1 MIFEIRAKDG
11 LGRVAKLSINGKN
24 IETPCLMPVI
34 NPNLPLITPKEMKR
48 LFKTDIIIA
57 NSYTLYKSFDIENI
71 HKFLDFDGII
81 VTDSGS
87 FQLMQYGDIDITN
100 KEIVMYQNKIG
111 VDVATFLDIP
121 TKPYAN
127 YEKAKRDLEITIER
141 GEEARMLR
149 EGELN
154 GTIQGAAYLDLRKY
168 ASVQMSKY
176 DFDIYPI
183 GAVVPLLMEYDFSK
197 LTEIILTCKKY
208 LPINKPV
215 HLFGAGHPL
224 IFALTVLLG
233 CDLFDS
239 AAYALYAN
247 DNRYLTSYGTKN
259 LNDMKYLPCS
269 CPICSEYTLEELK
282 ASEEKIKLLAL
293 HNLYATYEEIK
304 KIKESIH
311 ENSLWNF
318 VESRIRNH
326 PRLYYAYKKIKEY
339 SDYIGK
345 IDPFIKN
352 TSLFYTGEE
361 TKIRPLVTE
370 AKKD

>member
-1 MIFEIRAKDG
+1 
-11 LGRVAKLSINGKN
+11 
-24 IETPCLMPVI
+24 
-34 NPNLPLITPKEMKR
+34 
-48 LFKTDIIIA
+48 
-57 NSYTLYKSFDIENI
+57 
-71 HKFLDFDGII
+71 
-81 VTDSGS
+81 
-87 FQLMQYGDIDITN
+87 
-100 KEIVMYQNKIG
+100 
-111 VDVATFLDIP
+111 
-121 TKPYAN
+121 
-127 YEKAKRDLEITIER
+127 
-141 GEEARMLR
+141 
-149 EGELN
+149 
-154 GTIQGAAYLDLRKY
+154 
-168 ASVQMSKY
+168 
-176 DFDIYPI
+176 
-183 GAVVPLLMEYDFSK
+183 MEYDFSK

-326 PRLYYAYKKIKEY
+326 PRLYYAYKKIEIRAIPYLIIQKRW
-339 SDYIGK
+339 
-345 IDPFIKN
+345 PLR
-352 TSLFYTGEE
+352 SLS
-361 TKIRPLVTE
+361 I
-370 AKKD
+370 